1 MKKIYLVLVFFI
13 VFGATANELFA
24 QRKAVS
30 GAEVTGTFSTGG
42 EAANEVKILALG
54 KGKLKVE
61 FSLIYVRVLEDGEE
75 IAYTGEPGGI
85 ADIVGDEAFLHLS
98 EDERV
103 CTIKIHFVEPG
114 KIEVSENGDCAGLV
128 GGMNVTSEGTY
139 SKISNARPV
148 FRDN

>member
-1 MKKIYLVLVFFI
+1 MRKVTI
-13 VFGATANELFA
+13 VFVFLIVFVVTANELFA

-61 FSLIYVRVLEDGEE
+61 FSLIYVRTLDNGEE
-75 IAYTGEPGGI
+75 MAYTGEPGGI
-85 ADIVGDEAFLHLS
+85 ADIVGDEAFLNLG
-98 EDERV
+98 EDDRV
-103 CTIKIHFVEPG
+103 CKIKIHFVEPG
-114 KIEVSENGDCAGLV
+114 KIEVSENGDCVGIV

-139 SKISNARPV
+139 KKISNAKPT
-148 FRDN
+148 FREN

>member
-1 MKKIYLVLVFFI
+1 MKKIGIIFVFLI
-13 VFGATANELFA
+13 VFIAAASETFA
-24 QRKAVS
+24 QRKSVS

-75 IAYTGEPGGI
+75 IAYTGNPSGI
-85 ADIVGDEAFLHLS
+85 ADIVGDEAVLQLR
-98 EDERV
+98 EDDNV
-103 CTIKIHFVEPG
+103 CMIRIHFVEPG